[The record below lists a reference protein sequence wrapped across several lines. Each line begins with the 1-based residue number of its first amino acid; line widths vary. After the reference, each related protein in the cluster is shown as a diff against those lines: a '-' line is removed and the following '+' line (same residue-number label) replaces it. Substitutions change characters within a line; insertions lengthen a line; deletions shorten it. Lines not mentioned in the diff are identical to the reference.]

1 MWCRYGGRGI
11 KICPEWDHPKGHV
24 AFISWALANGWA
36 EGLQIDRADNNGGY
50 SPENCRFVTLKENL
64 KNREV
69 TPKWRA
75 AMERFKAAGE
85 KARHKMTPRK
95 LEAMRSNMAKA
106 REALR
111 LKRDAAKANA
121 A

>member
-64 KNREV
+64 KNREM
-69 TPKWRA
+69 TPKWQA
-75 AMERFKAAGE
+75 AIEVFKAAGE